1 MKGEFTMLSLQEESI
16 KQVISYYKEN
26 EDCYIWFN
34 NELIP
39 FKRFIDCYEVMDIC
53 KVFTENEN
61 YYILEET
68 GIYHTVSTSNPE
80 DSWEQ

>member
-1 MKGEFTMLSLQEESI
+1 MLSLQEESL

-34 NELIP
+34 EELIP
-39 FKRFIDCYEVMDIC
+39 FKRFMDSYEVMDIC
-53 KVFTENEN
+53 KFFVEEEA
-61 YYILEET
+61 YYVLEIN
-68 GIYHTVSTSNPE
+68 GVYHTVSTSNPE